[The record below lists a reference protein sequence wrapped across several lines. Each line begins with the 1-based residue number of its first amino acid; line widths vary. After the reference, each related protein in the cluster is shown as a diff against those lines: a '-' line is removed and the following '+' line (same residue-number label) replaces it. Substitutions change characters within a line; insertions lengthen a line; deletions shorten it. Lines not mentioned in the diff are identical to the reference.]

1 MVLLLRTP
9 RKNANANVK
18 KYPPVRKANKVKA
31 KVKARAITRAA
42 ATTRIRVI
50 IRAATRVAAA
60 KVASAPITRVVAE
73 DTTITTTAT
82 INVHGL
88 RTKPRAVATDQLEDK
103 KVLKFHNAR

>member
-31 KVKARAITRAA
+31 RARAITRAA

-50 IRAATRVAAA
+50 IRAATRAAAA